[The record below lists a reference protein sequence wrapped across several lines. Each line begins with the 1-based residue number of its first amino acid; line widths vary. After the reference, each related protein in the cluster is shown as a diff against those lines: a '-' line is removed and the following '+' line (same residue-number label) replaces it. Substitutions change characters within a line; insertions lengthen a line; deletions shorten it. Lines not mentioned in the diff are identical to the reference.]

1 MSKIET
7 IYLNYY
13 TLLNVEKEVT
23 YSTSIREEECHGL
36 HTFIDQE
43 ELTNEISK
51 VVIKVLGKEI
61 DITNRLT
68 KQELG
73 ILDKLN
79 TDETEISEINEN
91 KVF

>member
-7 IYLNYY
+7 IYLNHY

-23 YSTSIREEECHGL
+23 YSSSIREEECHGM

-43 ELTNEISK
+43 ELSNEIIK
-51 VVIKVLGKEI
+51 VVIKVMGQEI
-61 DITNRLT
+61 DITKRLT

-73 ILDKLN
+73 ILDKLD
-79 TDETEISEINEN
+79 TDDVEINAINEN
-91 KVF
+91 KTL

>member
-7 IYLNYY
+7 IYLNHY
-13 TLLNVEKEVT
+13 TLLNVEREVT
-23 YSTSIREEECHGL
+23 YCTSIREEECHGI

-51 VVIKVLGKEI
+51 VVIKVLGQEI
-61 DITNRLT
+61 DITKRLT
-68 KQELG
+68 KEELG
-73 ILDKLN
+73 LLNKLDY
-79 TDETEISEINEN
+79 DDIEINEN

>member
-36 HTFIDQE
+36 HTFIDEE

>member
-23 YSTSIREEECHGL
+23 ISSSIREEECHGM

-51 VVIKVLGKEI
+51 VVIKVMGHEI

-68 KQELG
+68 KQELD

-79 TDETEISEINEN
+79 TGETEISEINEN

>member
-7 IYLNYY
+7 IYLNHC
-13 TLLNVEKEVT
+13 TLLNVEKKVT
-23 YSTSIREEECHGL
+23 YSSSIREEECHGI

-43 ELTNEISK
+43 ELTNEVSK
-51 VVIKVLGKEI
+51 VVIKVLGQEI

-68 KQELG
+68 KEELDL
-73 ILDKLN
+73 LDKL
-79 TDETEISEINEN
+79 DYDDIEINEN

>member
-7 IYLNYY
+7 IYLNHY

-23 YSTSIREEECHGL
+23 YCSSIREEECHGI

-51 VVIKVLGKEI
+51 VVIKVLGQEI
-61 DITNRLT
+61 DITKRLT
-68 KQELG
+68 KEELG
-73 ILDKLN
+73 LLNKLDY
-79 TDETEISEINEN
+79 DDIEINEN

>member
-7 IYLNYY
+7 IYLNHY

-23 YSTSIREEECHGL
+23 YCSSIREEECHGI

-43 ELTNEISK
+43 ELSNEISK
-51 VVIKVLGKEI
+51 VVIKVLGQEI
-61 DITNRLT
+61 DITKRLT
-68 KQELG
+68 KEELCLLNK
-73 ILDKLN
+73 LDY
-79 TDETEISEINEN
+79 DDIEINEN